1 MKKLFTSILSLV
13 LLFSMAGSVFA
24 ESMKVNYEYSSALV
38 KAVQLDEVFVGVVG
52 VDGEF
57 LVLNEQK
64 AIDNGIS
71 SEKINEAKDKIKEY
85 NKIIKDTLAI
95 TPYFTF
101 DGNEILF
108 DDIAAEKNGVSMELI
123 NTTKSDV
130 EKINDTTNSINA
142 LPSYGTAKGINTL
155 ASCEGKNKYEDRWY
169 GYDTY
174 FDSCNTT
181 KLIGYLTVGTALTT
195 VAAAITAFIAPPV
208 GVAVGIAAGL
218 IGAGAGILTVA
229 SANGCG
235 VIVRWSLDKPIWSGS
250 QCS

>member
-13 LLFSMAGSVFA
+13 LLFSMVGSVFA
-24 ESMKVNYEYSSALV
+24 ESVKVNYEYSSVLV
-38 KAVQLDEVFVGVVG
+38 QAVQLEEVFVGAVGLDGDFVVL
-52 VDGEF
+52 DQ
-57 LVLNEQK
+57 QK

-71 SEKINEAKDKIKEY
+71 SDKINEAKEKIKEY
-85 NKIIKDTLAI
+85 NKIIKDTLDI

-101 DGNEILF
+101 EGDQILF

-130 EKINDTTNSINA
+130 DKVNGLA
-142 LPSYGTAKGINTL
+142 NTL
-155 ASCEGKNKYEDRWY
+155 DTRASCEGTNKYEDRWY

-181 KLIGYLTVGTALTT
+181 KIIGLLTVGAGLTT
-195 VAAAITAFIAPPV
+195 IAGAITAALLPPV
-208 GVAVGIAAGL
+208 GIAIAIAGGL
-218 IGAGAGILTVA
+218 IGAGAGILTYA

-235 VIVRWSLDKPIWSGS
+235 VIVRFTLDKPIWSGS